1 MQWHLHACTN
11 TACMCACM
19 CRVRTH
25 CCPRISAE
33 TWCWSQ
39 KAWVLLAGHGWVAGS
54 VSVVTQRWESRQRE
68 LVEWCKET
76 ERLLYSALTLQHCFS
91 LCVLCQL
98 WAPTVLSPLHLSFLP
113 PPCLT
118 LSLISRFLSHSLC
131 IKRIGSQK
139 ETERERERAAVGIVQ
154 SLWEGH
160 QEKGRG
166 GGGLFV
172 YCSTALTRAAFP
184 KSTVKPKYIVDP
196 LETQPRLVQN
206 NCTSMF
212 SFAILTMH

>member
-11 TACMCACM
+11 TACMCVCM

-39 KAWVLLAGHGWVAGS
+39 KSLSPAGWPWLGS
-54 VSVVTQRWESRQRE
+54 RLSFCSDTEMRIQPERVGGVMQRDREAALQRH
-68 LVEWCKET
+68 
-76 ERLLYSALTLQHCFS
+76 TLQHCFS

-98 WAPTVLSPLHLSFLP
+98 WAPTALSPLHLSFLP

-154 SLWEGH
+154 SLWEEH
-160 QEKGRG
+160 QEKARGR
-166 GGGLFV
+166 GLFV

-184 KSTVKPKYIVDP
+184 KSSVS
-196 LETQPRLVQN
+196 LS
-206 NCTSMF
+206 TS
-212 SFAILTMH
+212 